1 MPERRAH
8 IGARPEIREATDG
21 TPSTLVGHAS
31 VFDQWTTLYE
41 GRYWVWR
48 EIVRPGAYANA
59 IRDKQD
65 VRALFNHDP
74 NLVLGRTA
82 SGTLDLEEDNAGLM
96 TRTVLPD
103 TQTIRDLVVAPIRRG
118 DVTGMSFAFSVRKGG
133 TQTRTENPDG
143 SIVLENGGERVTI
156 RREGDVEYED
166 RELLDLDI
174 FDISPVTYPA
184 YEGTDV
190 AARSRMVPDMERRIA
205 ERDVPH
211 RAYAPWRDEVLRW
224 LDSVTS
230 AESAG
235 K

>member
-1 MPERRAH
+1 MPERRAYT
-8 IGARPEIREATDG
+8 GDRPEIREAADG

-31 VFDQWTTLYE
+31 VFDQWTTLYK
-41 GRYWVWR
+41 GRYWIWR

-59 IRDKQD
+59 IREKQD
-65 VRALFNHDP
+65 VRSLFNHDP
-74 NLVLGRTA
+74 NFVLGRTT
-82 SGTLDLEEDNAGLM
+82 SGTLALEEDDSGLL

-118 DVTGMSFAFSVRKGG
+118 DVTGMSFAFEVRKGG
-133 TQTRTENPDG
+133 TQTRTEHPDG
-143 SIVLENGGERVTI
+143 TIVLENGGERVTI
-156 RREGDVEYED
+156 RREGDVDIEE

-190 AARSRMVPDMERRIA
+190 SARSRMVPDLERRIA

-211 RAYAPWRDEVLRW
+211 RAHAPKRDEIRRW
-224 LDSVTS
+224 LDSVVPTGP
-230 AESAG
+230 AG